1 MVFLQRFMVCTWS
14 MVVAV
19 HPCFADDFDEVMVS
33 LLVFCQQNEMPA
45 AFVYSIVFLQVKIAL
60 GAINFAA
67 ENGLKLFFFR
77 LPFVDFIAVVE
88 EFFDAEHVA
97 VVGYSHAF
105 HSIFDCFVNEFWNGG
120 LSVKNAVLGVYVEVY
135 EFFHF
140 I

>member
-1 MVFLQRFMVCTWS
+1 
-14 MVVAV
+14 
-19 HPCFADDFDEVMVS
+19 MVS

-60 GAINFAA
+60 GAIDFAA

-97 VVGYSHAF
+97 VVPGEAF
-105 HSIFDCFVNEFWNGG
+105 GPGGKGFVRCCYATSADELREALKRIKRFMDKQGA
-120 LSVKNAVLGVYVEVY
+120 L
-135 EFFHF
+135 
-140 I
+140 